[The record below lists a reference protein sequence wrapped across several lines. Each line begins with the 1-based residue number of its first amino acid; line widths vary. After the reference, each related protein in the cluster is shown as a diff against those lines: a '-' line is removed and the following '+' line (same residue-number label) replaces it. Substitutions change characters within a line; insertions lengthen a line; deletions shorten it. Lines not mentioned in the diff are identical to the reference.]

1 MEILE
6 LKSITVTE
14 IKIHQRVSPVDL
26 NWQKRELL
34 DMKID
39 KQRLWK
45 PKNWERKWRKKN
57 EQALREVSD
66 IIKHTSTHIMG
77 LPKEE
82 EREQEEILLKRTD
95 S

>member
-6 LKSITVTE
+6 LKSITIIE

-34 DMKID
+34 DMNID
-39 KQRLWK
+39 QQRLWK
-45 PKNWERKWRKKN
+45 PKNREKKWRQRN

-77 LPKEE
+77 LPKED

-95 S
+95 G